1 MAVIKITNLGGI
13 EPSILPRNL
22 PANGAQTALNLN
34 PGTPEF
40 RPLLNDVAVAAAQH
54 ANALALYRF
63 DRNPDG
69 SLNTNENTGWKTA
82 PFLLD
87 LVRQQID
94 DDVSGKIYFTP
105 SDGSAP
111 MRWHNAAGAERQVG
125 VPRPTATPTIV
136 GINDSYV
143 FTADKRDAELGEAL
157 DEAVQMVLARVTQS
171 WTGPDLPLPAGW
183 VRNSD
188 VVPVLDPHHANS
200 LREVIRVFAV
210 NPATKAI
217 INTFSNMPI
226 DEASWVFDKTLGG
239 AYYTR
244 QAGATLPAW
253 ANGFTEFWIIG
264 MQAFAQVYDIDEAG
278 IKAAILT
285 LKKPGTQ
292 GAQPLLTSAQADT
305 IVARLADHGDKDNP
319 AVKVKIDA
327 LRAKIFD
334 VGERFAAGGRS
345 SLAAQTTAF
354 YQRPDVLTTLASAQ
368 EDFAQTMWGYINMIG
383 SATAAPFWQD
393 TDNFA

>member
-22 PANGAQTALNLN
+22 PTNGAQVALNLN

-40 RPLLNDVAVAAAQH
+40 RPLLSDVAVAAAQH
-54 ANALALYRF
+54 VNALTLYRF

-69 SLNTNENTGWKTA
+69 SLNTNESAGWTTA
-82 PFLLD
+82 PSLRNI
-87 LVRQQID
+87 VRQQID
-94 DDVSGKIYFTP
+94 DDVSGKIYYTP
-105 SDGSAP
+105 ADGSAP

-125 VPRPTATPTIV
+125 VPRPTAAPTIV
-136 GINDSYV
+136 SVNDSYV
-143 FTADKRDAELGEAL
+143 FTADVRDAEMGKARA
-157 DEAVQMVLARVTQS
+157 DAVQMVLDRVTQS
-171 WTGPDLPLPAGW
+171 WAGPDLPLPTGW
-183 VRNSD
+183 VRTSD
-188 VVPVLDPHHANS
+188 VIPVSDPRFENS
-200 LREVIRVFAV
+200 RREVIRVFALD
-210 NPATKAI
+210 PATKAI
-217 INTFSNMPI
+217 INTFSAMPI
-226 DEASWVFDKTLGG
+226 DEASWVFDRTLGG
-239 AYYTR
+239 SYYTR
-244 QAGATLPAW
+244 QSGDALPAW
-253 ANGFTEFWIIG
+253 AIGFTEFWIIG

-278 IKAAILT
+278 IKTAVLT

-292 GAQPLLTSAQADT
+292 GAEPLLTDAQADV

-334 VGERFAAGGRS
+334 VGERFAAGGSS

-354 YQRPDVLTTLASAQ
+354 YAKADVQAQLASAR
-368 EDFAQTMWGYINMIG
+368 EDFAQTIWGYVNMIG

-393 TDNFA
+393 DNFA